1 MDTFQERERAF
12 EAKFAHDAEM
22 QFKAV
27 ARRNRL
33 LGLWAAALMNKSPEE
48 SAVYASEVVTAD
60 MTHPD
65 DRELINK
72 LVADLVDHAN
82 ETTIRAQMTVLLLE
96 AKEQILS
103 ET

>member
-1 MDTFQERERAF
+1 MNTFQDRERAF

-33 LGLWAAALMNKSPEE
+33 LGLWAAALMNKSAEE
-48 SAVYASEVVTAD
+48 TAVYASEIVAAD

-65 DRELINK
+65 DTDMINK
-72 LVADLVDHAN
+72 LVADLGDRAD
-82 ETTIRAQMTVLLLE
+82 ETTIRAQMAVLLLE